1 MFNRIKQQLRS
12 LISHEVRMSLLSNEM
27 QEALYQQNIQFDIRA
42 ERFTAV
48 NMSSKEKGIS
58 DEHIA
63 PCEVIVSLTTY
74 GRRLHDV
81 YLTIESIMQGSVRP
95 NRIILWLQE
104 DYMTMPLPSSL
115 LRLQTRG
122 LEIEYCQ
129 DLKSYKKLIP
139 ALTKYTEACI
149 ITIDD
154 DVIYDVDMLECL
166 LNSWHQHPE
175 CIHAHRVHQI
185 TTNSDGTIKKYSDW
199 TKCTVPDG
207 EPAKYLLF
215 TGVGGVLY
223 PPHCLAD
230 ETTDIAMFQQLA
242 PWADDLWFYC
252 MARKKGTLICKTPSR
267 SEDGQLYV
275 TNYRS
280 QGGALWTRNVSGG
293 NNDTQLAAI
302 LNHFGITL

>member
-1 MFNRIKQQLRS
+1 
-12 LISHEVRMSLLSNEM
+12 MSLLSNEM

-42 ERFTAV
+42 ERLTV
-48 NMSSKEKGIS
+48 INMSSKEMGTSK
-58 DEHIA
+58 ERLA

-81 YLTIESIMQGSVRP
+81 YLTIESIMQGSARP
-95 NRIILWLQE
+95 NRIILWLQD
-104 DYMTMPLPSSL
+104 DYKTMRLPSSL
-115 LRLQTRG
+115 LRLQARG

-129 DLKSYKKLIP
+129 DLKSYKKLIS
-139 ALTKYTEACI
+139 ALLRFPDACI
-149 ITIDD
+149 VTIDD
-154 DVIYDVDMLECL
+154 DIIYDVDMLESL
-166 LNSWHQHPE
+166 LNSWNQHPE

-185 TTNSDGTIKKYSDW
+185 AINTDGTPKKYSDW
-199 TKCTVPDG
+199 TKCTIPDG
-207 EPAKYLLF
+207 EPAKHLLF

-267 SEDGQLYV
+267 SAEGQLYV

-302 LNHFGITL
+302 LNHFSITL